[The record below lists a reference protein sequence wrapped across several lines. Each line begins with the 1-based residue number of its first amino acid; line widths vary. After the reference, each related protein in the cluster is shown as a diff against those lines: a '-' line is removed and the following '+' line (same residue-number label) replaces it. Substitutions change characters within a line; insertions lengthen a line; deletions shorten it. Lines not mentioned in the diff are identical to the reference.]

1 MTLCTCH
8 VYLQMKPSTRAY
20 FAVLFSLLL
29 LSVLFTTSLHYYL
42 QRSVLN
48 DKPDNAFWI
57 SHVKSQDRVIKY
69 QQNALKNITNI
80 VNVGINVL
88 RSHKSKQGVPMVD
101 KQVGHNAGKYHRYA
115 ISSSYWEQQTNG
127 ALNMFCMQR
136 WANSIGMTV
145 VEPFVS
151 RSELKIP
158 VEILHNN
165 TLTNTLRLSD
175 YIDIGYWNAR
185 TSEWGVPPLETWKNF
200 VLHSTK
206 KIVVVIMSH
215 FGAGGTYTNDE
226 IKNHPNCNKWLSIFF
241 HDHSR
246 LFNSLQ
252 FQAVR
257 NVCFSFYNHVMSVE
271 TFNAGLQIEYEKDV
285 TVWFTEW
292 RGVENGRISFTGL
305 GDNKFGRTQG
315 TEYRLLS
322 MLHSSNKLLKDS
334 QKYVHQVLGVEF
346 DQYDAVVIRVKPING
361 YTVEMNVQHYNNC
374 ASLLESYQKSQ
385 KNMMS
390 FKNRKAF
397 LAIDM
402 GKFGDMVRADSFDY
416 DSLGKYTGHG
426 TYLFGRFLHIVSGN
440 KTVDEY
446 DDDFVRVT
454 DGIKDSGYVGALQK
468 TIAVHAKHV
477 LIVGGHSTF
486 QKVIMQDF
494 AKQHHGNAAMTLCY
508 ETERSL
514 D

>member
-1 MTLCTCH
+1 MKSPTR
-8 VYLQMKPSTRAY
+8 VYI
-20 FAVLFSLLL
+20 AVLFSLLL
-29 LSVLFTTSLHYYL
+29 LSVIFTTSLHYYL
-42 QRSVLN
+42 QRTVPNNKL
-48 DKPDNAFWI
+48 DNALWI
-57 SHVKSQDRVIKY
+57 SHIKFQDRVKRY
-69 QQNALKNITNI
+69 QQNTLKNTTKTF
-80 VNVGINVL
+80 GMDMY
-88 RSHKSKQGVPMVD
+88 KSKQEVSVVD
-101 KQVGHNAGKYHRYA
+101 EQVGYNTNEHHRYA

-136 WANSIGMTV
+136 WANSIGVTV

-151 RSELKIP
+151 WSELKFP

-165 TLTNTLRLSD
+165 TLINTLRLSD
-175 YIDIGYWNAR
+175 YIDIDYWNVR
-185 TSEWGVPPLETWKNF
+185 TSEWGVPPLETWENF

-206 KIVVVIMSH
+206 KIVIVIMSH

-226 IKNHPNCNKWLSIFF
+226 IKNHPNCHKWLSNFF
-241 HDHSR
+241 HEHNR

-257 NVCFSFYNHVMSVE
+257 NVCFSFYNHEMSVE
-271 TFNAGLQIEYEKDV
+271 TFNAGLKIEHEKDV
-285 TVWFTEW
+285 TIWITEW

-315 TEYRLLS
+315 GEYRLLS
-322 MLHSSNKLLKDS
+322 MIHSSGRLLRDS
-334 QKYVHQVLGVEF
+334 QNYVHQVLGVEF

-374 ASLLESYQKSQ
+374 ASLLELYLKSQ
-385 KNMMS
+385 KEMVS
-390 FKNRKAF
+390 LKNHKAF

-416 DSLGKYTGHG
+416 DSLGKYTGYG
-426 TYLFGRFLHIVSGN
+426 KYLFRRFLHIVSGN
-440 KTVDEY
+440 KTIDEY
-446 DDDFVRVT
+446 DNDFVRVT
-454 DGIKDSGYVGALQK
+454 NGVKDSGYIGALQK

-494 AKQHHGNAAMTLCY
+494 AKQHHGNAALTLCY
-508 ETERSL
+508 ETEKSP

>member
-1 MTLCTCH
+1 MYAIVTYN
-8 VYLQMKPSTRAY
+8 VYFQMKSSYRAY
-20 FAVLFSLLL
+20 LAVLFSLLL
-29 LSVLFTTSLHYYL
+29 LSAIFTTSLHYYL
-42 QRSVLN
+42 QRTVLN
-48 DKPDNAFWI
+48 EKSHNAFWI
-57 SHVKSQDRVIKY
+57 SHLKSQDGIIRY
-69 QQNALKNITNI
+69 QNTPKNITKSI
-80 VNVGINVL
+80 GVDML
-88 RSHKSKQGVPMVD
+88 ASHKSKQEIPLVD
-101 KQVGHNAGKYHRYA
+101 EQVGHKYHRYA

-127 ALNMFCMQR
+127 AINMFCMQR
-136 WANSIGMTV
+136 WANSVGLTV

-151 RSELKIP
+151 QSELKFP
-158 VEILHNN
+158 LQVLHNN
-165 TLTNTLRLSD
+165 TLIDALRLSD
-175 YIDIGYWNAR
+175 YIDIDYWNTR
-185 TSEWGVPPLETWKNF
+185 TNEWGVPPLETWENF

-206 KIVVVIMSH
+206 NIVVVIMSH

-226 IKNHPNCNKWLSIFF
+226 IKSHPNCNKWLSVFF
-241 HDHSR
+241 HEHNK
-246 LFNSLQ
+246 LFDSLQ

-271 TFNAGLQIEYEKDV
+271 TFNAGLQIEHEKDV

-322 MLHSSNKLLKDS
+322 MIHSSGRLLKDS
-334 QKYVHQVLGVEF
+334 QTYIRQVLGVEF

-361 YTVEMNVQHYNNC
+361 YTVQLNVQHYNNC
-374 ASLLESYQKSQ
+374 ASQLEAYLESQ

-390 FKNRKAF
+390 LKNHKAF

-416 DSLGKYTGHG
+416 DSLGKYTGYG
-426 TYLFGRFLHIVSGN
+426 TYLFQRFLHIVFGN

-454 DGIKDSGYVGALQK
+454 NGIKDSGYIGALQK

-494 AKQHHGNAAMTLCY
+494 AKLHHGNAAITLCY
-508 ETERSL
+508 ESERSL
-514 D
+514 